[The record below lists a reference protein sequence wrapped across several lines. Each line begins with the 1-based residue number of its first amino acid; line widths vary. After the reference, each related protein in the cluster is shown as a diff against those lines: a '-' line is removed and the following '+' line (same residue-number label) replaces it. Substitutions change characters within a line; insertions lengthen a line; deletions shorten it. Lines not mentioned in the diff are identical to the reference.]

1 MRRAAIILTLLVVGG
16 CSQPK
21 AAEPIAITQCRD
33 YLLKKLK
40 APSTYKQIQADQ
52 IKMDDGKWSIII
64 QYDAANAYGT
74 PIRDNQV
81 CRYPD
86 RGGQP
91 DTGRYIDFDDD
102 LIADAV
108 KSAR

>member
-1 MRRAAIILTLLVVGG
+1 MLASCA
-16 CSQPK
+16 SPQQ
-21 AAEPIAITQCRD
+21 AEPPAIAQCRE

-52 IKMDDGKWSIII
+52 VKMDDGKWSVVI

-86 RGGQP
+86 LNDQP
-91 DTGRYIDFDDD
+91 DTRKYIDFDED
-102 LIADAV
+102 LVADAM
-108 KSAR
+108 KAAS